1 MHESEWQQLPV
12 PLWMRDGSWG
22 HSRLRSRSSSP
33 LPQAPPP
40 RAPLTTQAPL
50 PLREQMRQKHSDG
63 SWGHSRH
70 RSQSSSPLP
79 QVPQVPQTTLAPP
92 PQEQLR
98 QQHLGGSW
106 GRMEH
111 RSRSCVQREAVP
123 LPQE

>member
-1 MHESEWQQLPV
+1 MQV
-12 PLWMRDGSWG
+12 P
-22 HSRLRSRSSSP
+22 
-33 LPQAPPP
+33 
-40 RAPLTTQAPL
+40 PLTTQAPL
-50 PLREQMRQKHSDG
+50 PLQEQMRQKHSDG

-79 QVPQVPQTTLAPP
+79 QVPQPQVPLTKLAPP

-111 RSRSCVQREAVP
+111 HSRSCVRREAVP
-123 LPQE
+123 QPQE

>member
-1 MHESEWQQLPV
+1 MRQKQPQAPLQPPSMNPSEWQQLPV
-12 PLWMRDGSWG
+12 PLWMRAGSWG

-33 LPQAPPP
+33 LPQVP
-40 RAPLTTQAPL
+40 Q
-50 PLREQMRQKHSDG
+50 
-63 SWGHSRH
+63 
-70 RSQSSSPLP
+70 P
-79 QVPQVPQTTLAPP
+79 QVPQPQVPLTKLATP

-98 QQHLGGSW
+98 QQHLRGSW